1 MNLLQKQGFL
11 NTLIL
16 YGGVALSFVN
26 GVFLFQRF
34 LTLEQLGFF
43 QLMITISLLYAQ
55 VASVGISNI
64 ILKYFPYYRNDDKTH
79 GGFATFAA
87 LWTLLGFVL
96 FTLLV
101 YLFRGALL
109 SHYSKNKGGALLV
122 QYAYFIIPLSFLTMV
137 YATLESMA
145 STVFKNVLSSFLRE
159 IGLRLFTLV
168 SILLLAFAVI
178 SYHDFLLIYIIANVS
193 VVLILVVYI
202 SRGKHFKLSRI
213 SPKLLADKT
222 KFFNYGFYTV
232 LSGSSYVLI
241 QNLDNIMLSLLTKQ
255 SLAYVG
261 VYATFFS
268 IAVVI
273 SLPAKAL
280 SRTSLQIIAQ
290 SWAENDLAK
299 IGKIYHKTSVVQMLI
314 GCLLFIGL
322 VSNKLFIITLLH
334 KPEYAGFFGVFVVVG
349 LGFLVDMTG
358 GINGYIMN
366 FSKYY
371 RLTTV
376 FIVLSVIACCVLNLV
391 LIPRLG
397 MMGAA
402 VAYSLTIFLL
412 NLAYTLFVKLKFGL
426 QPFGREHL
434 WILLMSTIC
443 LLVGLYL
450 PAVKNIFVDMVYRSI
465 IIGIIYTAMAYFL
478 KISAD
483 INAIFDRILK
493 KKAPGSSV

>member
-16 YGGVALSFVN
+16 YGGVALGFVN

-34 LTLEQLGFF
+34 LSLEQIGFF

-55 VASVGISNI
+55 VASAGISNI
-64 ILKYFPYYRNDDKTH
+64 ILKYFPYYRSDDKTH
-79 GGFATFAA
+79 GGFATFTI
-87 LWTLLGFVL
+87 LWTLLGFTL
-96 FTLLV
+96 FTLLF
-101 YLFRGALL
+101 YLFREPILN
-109 SHYSKNKGGALLV
+109 HYSQNKGGALLV
-122 QYAYFIIPLSFLTMV
+122 KYAYYIIPLSFLTMV
-137 YATLESMA
+137 YATMESMA

-159 IGLRLFTLV
+159 IGLRLFTLAGI
-168 SILLLAFAVI
+168 ILIAVAAI
-178 SYHDFLLIYIIANVS
+178 NYHDFLLIYIIANVCM
-193 VVLILVVYI
+193 VLTLLLYI
-202 SRGKHFKLSRI
+202 SKGKHFKLARI
-213 SPKLLADKT
+213 SPQLLNDKK
-222 KFFNYGFYTV
+222 KFLNYGFYTV

-255 SLAYVG
+255 SLSFVG

-268 IAVVI
+268 IAMVI

-290 SWAENDLAK
+290 SWAANDMDK

-314 GCLLFIGL
+314 GCLLFIGM
-322 VSNKLFIITLLH
+322 VVNKPFIILVLH
-334 KPEYAGFFGVFVVVG
+334 KPEYAGFFNVFIVVG
-349 LGFLVDMTG
+349 IGFLVDMTG

-376 FIVLSVIACCVLNLV
+376 FIVLGVVICIVSNWL
-391 LIPRLG
+391 LIPVMG

-402 VAYSLTIFLL
+402 ITYVLVVFLL
-412 NLAYTLFVKLKFGL
+412 NFAYWLFVKVKFKL
-426 QPFGREHL
+426 QPFTKVHV
-434 WILLMSTIC
+434 WILLMSIIC
-443 LLVGLYL
+443 LLTGLYL
-450 PAVKNIFVDMVYRSI
+450 PVLKNVYADMVYRSI
-465 IIGIIYTAMAYFL
+465 IVGVVYTGLAYFL

-483 INAIFDRILK
+483 INNIFDRVLK
-493 KKAPGSSV
+493 RKSPGAGV